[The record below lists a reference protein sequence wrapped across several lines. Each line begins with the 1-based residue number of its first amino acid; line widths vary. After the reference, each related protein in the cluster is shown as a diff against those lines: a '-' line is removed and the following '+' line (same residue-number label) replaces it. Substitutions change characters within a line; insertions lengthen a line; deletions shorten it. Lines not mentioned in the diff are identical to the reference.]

1 MGLECSPEIGC
12 FDFINDLL
20 RRATLPNQTPK
31 DVTVMSHRLTD
42 VLEQLAGDKLPT
54 GAKEQLLKFA
64 SHMDQIAL
72 LDPQTQDIHI
82 DEQMFQKTLEETI
95 PGPFAATFLQQMRN
109 DPKSRLSTSAKTHG
123 LKPIPWLDFA
133 TQQGLEPAHHT
144 AAIVK
149 LSDTTTADSSAA
161 LRQILPGI
169 SDAALQPGALEARI
183 RQLVSS
189 QVGTTSGPVALSLG
203 APNWNAVGVC
213 CQNRLGWWF
222 WPTVAWVVVCFVVT
236 LPNLLLGAALAAA
249 SVGLGTATIILNCI
263 IAVG

>member
-1 MGLECSPEIGC
+1 MI
-12 FDFINDLL
+12 LL
-20 RRATLPNQTPK
+20 RRATLPNQTLK
-31 DVTVMSHRLTD
+31 DVTVLNHRLTD
-42 VLEQLAGDKLPT
+42 VLEQLAGDKLAT
-54 GAKEQLLKFA
+54 GAKEQLLKFS

-72 LDPQTQDIHI
+72 LDPRTQDIHI

-109 DPKSRLSTSAKTHG
+109 DLKSRLTTSAKAHG
-123 LKPIPWLDFA
+123 VKPIPWLDFA
-133 TQQGLEPAHHT
+133 TQQGLEPAHDT
-144 AAIVK
+144 AAIVTQ
-149 LSDTTTADSSAA
+149 LTTTTTADSSAV

-183 RQLVSS
+183 RQLISS
-189 QVGTTSGPVALSLG
+189 QAQTTSGPVALSLH